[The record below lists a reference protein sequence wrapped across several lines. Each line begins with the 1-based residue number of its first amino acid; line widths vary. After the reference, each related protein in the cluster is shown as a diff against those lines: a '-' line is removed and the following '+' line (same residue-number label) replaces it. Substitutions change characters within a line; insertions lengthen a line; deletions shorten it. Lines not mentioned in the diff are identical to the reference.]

1 MREGR
6 EGFGGVRARDA
17 LLGSEEVGAI
27 VSDEVTP
34 ASSADFP
41 QHARRIVSGCVRA
54 VRERMWWRQKAG
66 GSVRTRQRGDF
77 CWERCRFPTAREPS
91 APSLLQKL
99 PKKNEARFMWFMI
112 GRHQGGQAQARGV
125 RGRGPLSHS
134 NGYLPERCTGMGSR
148 FEDC

>member
-54 VRERMWWRQKAG
+54 VRERMWWRQEAG

-77 CWERCRFPTAREPS
+77 CWERCRFPTAFKPEKC
-91 APSLLQKL
+91 AFAAKNF
-99 PKKNEARFMWFMI
+99 PKKTKLVYDWSSS
-112 GRHQGGQAQARGV
+112 GRAGAGAWREGQRAPLALKWVPPRAMYWYGV
-125 RGRGPLSHS
+125 
-134 NGYLPERCTGMGSR
+134 EI
-148 FEDC
+148 